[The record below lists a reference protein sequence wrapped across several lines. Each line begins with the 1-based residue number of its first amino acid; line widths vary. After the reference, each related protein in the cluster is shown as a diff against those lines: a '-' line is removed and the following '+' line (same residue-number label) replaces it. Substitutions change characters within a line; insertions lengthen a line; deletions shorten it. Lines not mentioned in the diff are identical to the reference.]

1 MSADGRIA
9 AGLFLVAAVTFGY
22 FDGGAGWNP
31 YAHFDLTRAVV
42 ERHTL
47 YVDGYAENTGDL
59 SPGTGGHTYIN
70 KPPGASLLAAIP
82 YAVIFTT
89 EKLLH
94 VQIDGM
100 TPINCWIATAL
111 SIGLCGAC
119 IGPVLYLYGRRRIGA
134 TAPAALAVAAAVL
147 FGTGILP
154 YSTMLF
160 AQVPAT
166 LFLLLAVVLLSRH
179 PLLAGIAASISLSCF
194 YVCGAAVP
202 ILFIVACLR
211 SWRAAARFAA
221 GCLPLTVL
229 MAIYQ
234 WHSFGSPFRTGM
246 EASTRFTEKGSL
258 FGVLR
263 LPSLEAL
270 YGISTSPYRGL
281 FFASPVLLFAVIG
294 LVIMARRSDLR
305 HDLWAV
311 VMITAMF
318 FIAIASFNGWNGGCA
333 FGPRYLLP
341 IVPLLGIP
349 LLAAS
354 TISSRPLRAL
364 WICAALLSA
373 SINFIA
379 TATDP
384 MPCPAVDNPIGGYL
398 LPAFFTGRIPEE
410 TRVALPWHRTRSV
423 GAIALPGESG
433 NFGELLFGKRER
445 ASLIPVLIWLVG
457 GMSLLFRAASRTEEP
472 T

>member
-1 MSADGRIA
+1 LQKQRALIIWVTDLAD
-9 AGLFLVAAVTFGY
+9 T
-22 FDGGAGWNP
+22 
-31 YAHFDLTRAVV
+31 
-42 ERHTL
+42 
-47 YVDGYAENTGDL
+47 
-59 SPGTGGHTYIN
+59 S
-70 KPPGASLLAAIP
+70 
-82 YAVIFTT
+82 
-89 EKLLH
+89 
-94 VQIDGM
+94 M
-100 TPINCWIATAL
+100 TPEVIESATQIL
-111 SIGLCGAC
+111 SKHL
-119 IGPVLYLYGRRRIGA
+119 
-134 TAPAALAVAAAVL
+134 
-147 FGTGILP
+147 
-154 YSTMLF
+154 
-160 AQVPAT
+160 
-166 LFLLLAVVLLSRH
+166 
-179 PLLAGIAASISLSCF
+179 
-194 YVCGAAVP
+194 
-202 ILFIVACLR
+202 
-211 SWRAAARFAA
+211 
-221 GCLPLTVL
+221 
-229 MAIYQ
+229 
-234 WHSFGSPFRTGM
+234 
-246 EASTRFTEKGSL
+246 
-258 FGVLR
+258 
-263 LPSLEAL
+263 
-270 YGISTSPYRGL
+270 
-281 FFASPVLLFAVIG
+281 LLFAVIG

-354 TISSRPLRAL
+354 TIGSRPLRAL
-364 WICAALLSA
+364 WICAALLSV

-433 NFGELLFGKRER
+433 NLGEVLFGKRER